1 MRRDREGPAGRVET
15 AALVAVDALVYGLA
29 AAAVVVV
36 GALVVAVATGGG
48 LVRAKRLLFLAG
60 FLLMGYATVRL
71 WPRSPSDLDRGA
83 IPADHDRTRFQRAVR
98 ALPPLRWLRPPPPHR
113 RFTPPGKL
121 FVGSLV
127 VLAVSYAMEAVF
139 GVA

>member
-1 MRRDREGPAGRVET
+1 MRADREKRAGRLET
-15 AALVAVDALVYGLA
+15 AALVAVDALAYGVA
-29 AAAVVVV
+29 AAALVVVA
-36 GALVVAVATGGG
+36 GLVVGVATGGG

-71 WPRSPSDLDRGA
+71 WPRSPEDLDRGA
-83 IPADHDRTRFQRAVR
+83 LPADHDQTRFQRAVS

-121 FVGSLV
+121 FVGSLL
-127 VLAVSYAMEAVF
+127 VLAVSYAMEALF